1 MHVNMR
7 SLRILLQVSALACCC
22 SGFTSDTS
30 AYLGGLSSLSSSSAA
45 MSSSSRTKTTA
56 ASRSRSAAL
65 SMYREGPMD
74 NLGPLPKF
82 EDLYRPRRPQR
93 VEVRSSAPGRPLRD
107 PRYPHEHEEEE
118 DEYGDEYGDRRR
130 RSSRTFRFGR
140 DRDDGHDRRGSGRN
154 RSSRSHPTSSRRRTT
169 RRPRQPSS
177 RNPFARFQARFQR
190 GNAII
195 DEREAEELEP
205 HVAAFASSS
214 SRRRRPNGNDPV
226 VELLDRDDRP
236 EREPQQVVN
245 NLRDANEGTN
255 KNRRRSRRQ
264 DPIPTATSTVADDTD
279 AEEDAST
286 ATPPKGE
293 AAAKRKR
300 PLIYDRDL
308 SHLAD
313 AFADRMLHHDQTFDD
328 DGIRDILVAS
338 GIDAVGRVGSAWGYT
353 SLHDGD
359 ALEAFVA
366 RKHPEISEDGAL
378 THYALGFS
386 KAAEDDAARN
396 DDDDDED
403 ADDEERNMYMFL
415 AVSYEERHL
424 SHHTTAV
431 PPAFEAHSP
440 EEHTDLAFA
449 VLGMVNQMRM
459 SAGLAPLSLDNKA
472 LQRAAQWYSNDMLIH
487 GYPTQRDGGVPHVGT
502 DGSTAEDRAER
513 EGYHPLAVRENILSR
528 FDMSAQGAFEQWWDS
543 PGHRGNMMADDV
555 THMSLAVTCD
565 VETGQYYYTQLF
577 GRPFVQVPPDD
588 LIRPLVS
595 RLQQSSLEVPNRLPY
610 RPNEVLMDYAA
621 ILAPYVSQHGEL
633 PSNTWDNI
641 ESRYAYDEITAVV
654 AWTPYDD
661 PDETMR
667 YLAKT
672 YEEQLN
678 NPAYTEIGVG
688 VHCDMVSQ
696 VLLEAWK

>member
-1 MHVNMR
+1 
-7 SLRILLQVSALACCC
+7 
-22 SGFTSDTS
+22 
-30 AYLGGLSSLSSSSAA
+30 
-45 MSSSSRTKTTA
+45 
-56 ASRSRSAAL
+56 
-65 SMYREGPMD
+65 
-74 NLGPLPKF
+74 
-82 EDLYRPRRPQR
+82 
-93 VEVRSSAPGRPLRD
+93 
-107 PRYPHEHEEEE
+107 
-118 DEYGDEYGDRRR
+118 
-130 RSSRTFRFGR
+130 
-140 DRDDGHDRRGSGRN
+140 
-154 RSSRSHPTSSRRRTT
+154 
-169 RRPRQPSS
+169 
-177 RNPFARFQARFQR
+177 
-190 GNAII
+190 
-195 DEREAEELEP
+195 
-205 HVAAFASSS
+205 
-214 SRRRRPNGNDPV
+214 
-226 VELLDRDDRP
+226 
-236 EREPQQVVN
+236 
-245 NLRDANEGTN
+245 
-255 KNRRRSRRQ
+255 
-264 DPIPTATSTVADDTD
+264 
-279 AEEDAST
+279 
-286 ATPPKGE
+286 
-293 AAAKRKR
+293 
-300 PLIYDRDL
+300 
-308 SHLAD
+308 
-313 AFADRMLHHDQTFDD
+313 MLHHDQVFDD
-328 DGIRDILVAS
+328 DGIRDILAAS
-338 GIDAVGRVGSAWGYT
+338 GIDAVRVGSAWGYT

-359 ALEAFVA
+359 ALEAYVA
-366 RKHPEISEDGAL
+366 RKHPEISGDGAL

-386 KAAEDDAARN
+386 KAAEDDKN
-396 DDDDDED
+396 IDDDED
-403 ADDEERNMYMFL
+403 SDDEERNMYMFL

-424 SHHTTAV
+424 AHHTAAV

-440 EEHTDLAFA
+440 EEHNDLAFA

-487 GYPTQRDGGVPHVGT
+487 GYPTQREGGVPHVGT

-595 RLQQSSLEVPNRLPY
+595 NLQQSCLETPNRLPF

-688 VHCDMVSQ
+688 VHCDMVSH
-696 VLLEAWK
+696 VLLVTFYVFRLDSHILHVVPTFFRTL

>member
-1 MHVNMR
+1 M
-7 SLRILLQVSALACCC
+7 
-22 SGFTSDTS
+22 D
-30 AYLGGLSSLSSSSAA
+30 LGGS
-45 MSSSSRTKTTA
+45 
-56 ASRSRSAAL
+56 
-65 SMYREGPMD
+65 
-74 NLGPLPKF
+74 LPKF
-82 EDLYRPRRPQR
+82 EDLYQRRRPQQGPQR
-93 VEVRSSAPGRPLRD
+93 VEVRSASGRPLRD
-107 PRYPHEHEEEE
+107 PRFPHSHDDDEEEE
-118 DEYGDEYGDRRR
+118 YGRRR
-130 RSSRTFRFGR
+130 RNNRPFRFGR
-140 DRDDGHDRRGSGRN
+140 DRDDGRRSSGRS
-154 RSSRSHPTSSRRRTT
+154 SSRNHSRRR
-169 RRPRQPSS
+169 QPSSS
-177 RNPFARFQARFQR
+177 RNPFARFQTRFQQDVE
-190 GNAII
+190 I
-195 DEREAEELEP
+195 DEIAVED
-205 HVAAFASSS
+205 FAPSSP
-214 SRRRRPNGNDPV
+214 RRRRSNGNNPV

-236 EREPQQVVN
+236 EPQG
-245 NLRDANEGTN
+245 NLRDASGTD
-255 KNRRRSRRQ
+255 KNRRRSRPQ
-264 DPIPTATSTVADDTD
+264 DPIPTTSTADDTD
-279 AEEDAST
+279 ADDDASST
-286 ATPPKGE
+286 TPPKQE
-293 AAAKRKR
+293 ATAKRKR

-313 AFADRMLHHDQTFDD
+313 AFADRMLHHDQVFDD
-328 DGIRDILVAS
+328 DGIRDILAAS
-338 GIDAVGRVGSAWGYT
+338 GIDAVRVGSAWGYT

-359 ALEAFVA
+359 ALEAYVA
-366 RKHPEISEDGAL
+366 RKHPEISGDGAL

-386 KAAEDDAARN
+386 KAAEDDKN
-396 DDDDDED
+396 IDDDED
-403 ADDEERNMYMFL
+403 SDDEERNMYMFL

-424 SHHTTAV
+424 AHHTAAV

-440 EEHTDLAFA
+440 EEHNDLAFA

-487 GYPTQRDGGVPHVGT
+487 GYPTQREGGVPHVGT

-595 RLQQSSLEVPNRLPY
+595 NLQQSCLETPNRLPF

-688 VHCDMVSQ
+688 VHCDMVSH
-696 VLLEAWK
+696 VLLVTFYVFRLDSHILHVVPTFFRTL